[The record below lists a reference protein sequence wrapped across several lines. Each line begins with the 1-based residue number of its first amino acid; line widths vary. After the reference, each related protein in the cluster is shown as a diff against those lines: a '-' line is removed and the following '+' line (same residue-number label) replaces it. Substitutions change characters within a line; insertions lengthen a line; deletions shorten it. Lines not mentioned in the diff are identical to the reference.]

1 MTEFYFLIVWSLEVQ
16 HQDANMA
23 WILVR
28 TLFPAYRWPP
38 SAVSSH
44 ALSSVG
50 EQRGRERGGELSDVF
65 SSSYKDASPVG
76 APLL

>member
-1 MTEFYFLIVWSLEVQ
+1 M
-16 HQDANMA
+16 
-23 WILVR
+23 R
-28 TLFPAYRWPP
+28 RGPASPGPHRPHFQAPVPYVPLADLTKQPP